1 LCYTVH
7 MRKLRGRSK
16 EIQLNKLIMM
26 MRLVYMVQCV
36 LVVGVATA
44 MGVQFLAL
52 GEVPTMNA
60 IITLLVVIG
69 VMVLFNGYF
78 IFRDT
83 TIFRRLDR
91 RMMVQDESY
100 KNIEALNLKLRS
112 QRHDFLNHIQ
122 VLYSLMELEAYDE
135 TQAYL
140 NKLYGD
146 VGKVNAN
153 IKTKSVAINALL
165 QAKANEAESRGIGF
179 DTVINSKLDR
189 LNLPDWELCRV
200 LGNMI
205 DNGFRAATLSGQEAF
220 VHVSIG
226 ESITDYRIIIENA
239 SQPIGT
245 DLIKKF
251 FTPGFTTKPDQENH
265 GLGLHISNEIM
276 AKYNNKIDMAYKDGK
291 VVTEVI
297 IQKIVQHE

>member
-1 LCYTVH
+1 
-7 MRKLRGRSK
+7 
-16 EIQLNKLIMM
+16 
-26 MRLVYMVQCV
+26 MRLVYMAQCV
-36 LVVGVATA
+36 LVLGVSGA
-44 MGVQFLAL
+44 MGVQFLVL

-60 IITLLVVIG
+60 VITLLIVIG

-83 TIFRRLDR
+83 SVFRRLDR

-153 IKTKSVAINALL
+153 IKTKSVAMNALL
-165 QAKANEAESRGIGF
+165 QAKANEAESRGIEF
-179 DTVINSKLDR
+179 NTVINSQLAK

-205 DNGFRAATLSGQEAF
+205 DNGFRAAASSGQEPF
-220 VHVSIG
+220 VRINIG
-226 ESITDYRIIIENA
+226 EGITAYTIIIENA
-239 SQPIGT
+239 SQPIGS
-245 DLIKKF
+245 DMIQKF

-276 AKYNNKIDMAYKDGK
+276 RKYNNKIEMAYEDGK
-291 VVTEVI
+291 VMTEI
-297 IQKIVQHE
+297 TIQKII